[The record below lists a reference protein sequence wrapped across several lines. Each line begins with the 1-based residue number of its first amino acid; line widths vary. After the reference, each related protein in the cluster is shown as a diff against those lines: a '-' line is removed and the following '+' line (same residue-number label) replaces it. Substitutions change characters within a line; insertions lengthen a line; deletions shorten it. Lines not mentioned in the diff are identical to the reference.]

1 MYVFIPVQV
10 QSKDLKTKTDSRK
23 TASCDNTTSS
33 GLHWFHGGIIHPSF
47 ILRIATN
54 KGKSTTAVVLVA
66 LVFEQVVGLAAM
78 ASAAAVDLG
87 VLCM

>member
-23 TASCDNTTSS
+23 TASCDN
-33 GLHWFHGGIIHPSF
+33 LHWFHGGIIHPSF

-66 LVFEQVVGLAAM
+66 LVFTQVVGLAAM
-78 ASAAAVDLG
+78 ASEVAVNLG